1 MKEQTK
7 KFYLSIILSLIAL
20 FLISCDNKDKTG
32 AEEVKVKVKEEVKKE
47 ERTLSYYA
55 GNWWGNMGTEKHL
68 LTINTDSSITVKIGA
83 DDEKISS
90 SSVTRVSDT
99 SYIASYHDSTA
110 NKNAKFTFIFSSDTQ
125 GKFTMEQEGVS
136 PATLDITK
144 K

>member
-1 MKEQTK
+1 MKRKITK
-7 KFYLSIILSLIAL
+7 YDKTEVYKKEIAPIISDLKVACTFAGLPMFVTVAIKN
-20 FLISCDNKDKTG
+20 DDKTG
-32 AEEVKVKVKEEVKKE
+32 TE

-55 GNWWGNMGTEKHL
+55 GNWWGNIGTEKHL

-110 NKNAKFTFIFSSDTQ
+110 NKNAKLTFIFNMITH
-125 GKFTMEQEGVS
+125 
-136 PATLDITK
+136 PCDILYYTFL
-144 K
+144 